1 MIINKLVKNL
11 NRCQNSFFFCVC
23 VWEREVWSKCMGFET
38 HFFFSM
44 IIKIMINTT
53 SIRIKPQDHNLILRI
68 KDIKFHIIHLCI
80 IQASKNTCHDVLSF
94 IIMEACN
101 IWIKVFFMY
110 NHLKI
115 NKTRARAHTYTQF
128 DNENPNKIIPH
139 IFPPQFKIFWFQ
151 VES

>member
-11 NRCQNSFFFCVC
+11 NKCQNSFLFVCVC
-23 VWEREVWSKCMGFET
+23 VWEREVWSKCMRFET

-44 IIKIMINTT
+44 IMKIMINTT

-80 IQASKNTCHDVLSF
+80 IQARNNTCHDVLSF

-101 IWIKVFFMY
+101 IWIKVFFMH

-115 NKTRARAHTYTQF
+115 NKTRARTYIY
-128 DNENPNKIIPH
+128 PV
-139 IFPPQFKIFWFQ
+139 W
-151 VES
+151 

>member
-1 MIINKLVKNL
+1 MPKL
-11 NRCQNSFFFCVC
+11 FFFFVCVC
-23 VWEREVWSKCMGFET
+23 ERERFDPNAWDLK
-38 HFFFSM
+38 HIFFFSM